1 MRLRTLAAAGAL
13 AALLAGCAAP
23 NKALTATNNPSLYSV
38 HQPVVER
45 TNYVLDLATSGPA
58 LAPGERERL
67 TNWFES
73 IDLRYGDR
81 LFLDPAGGYSDP
93 GVRRDVSAVLAEYG
107 LFLSEGAPVTEG
119 SVAPG
124 AVRIVASRSVASVPG
139 CPNWQDRHEI
149 VQRTT
154 SSNFGCATN
163 ANLAAMIA
171 NPDDLVAGREGSV
184 SSSAATAGRAIRVY
198 RQNGATG
205 TNALRSESTRSGQ

>member
-1 MRLRTLAAAGAL
+1 MRHRTLAAAGAL

-23 NKALTATNNPSLYSV
+23 NNALTAINNPSLYSV

-45 TNYVLDLATSGPA
+45 TDYVLDLATSGA
-58 LAPGERERL
+58 GLAAGERERL
-67 TNWFES
+67 AGWFES

-93 GVRRDVSAVLAEYG
+93 GVRQDVASLLAEYG
-107 LFLSEGAPVTEG
+107 LFLSEGAPVTQG
-119 SVAPG
+119 AVPAG
-124 AVRIVASRSVASVPG
+124 AVRIVASRSVAFVPG

-163 ANLAAMIA
+163 SNLAAMVA
-171 NPDDLVAGREGSV
+171 NPDDLVAGRQGSV
-184 SSSAATAGRAIRVY
+184 TSSAATAGRAIRVY

-205 TNALRSESTRSGQ
+205 TNTLNTESTGGGQ